1 MQLSYLFF
9 SESFSHSQ
17 TLSFLVRRNNK
28 CVFGII
34 YFIGLFYLKNNLDN
48 NMVLS
53 YFIHLPKKIKL
64 VYKIYQTEVKLKYD
78 SILYQSKKKKKICV
92 QAFRAEASK
101 SACLFQMYIVLVV

>member
-9 SESFSHSQ
+9 NESCSHSQ
-17 TLSFLVRRNNK
+17 TLSFLDRRNNK

-34 YFIGLFYLKNNLDN
+34 YFIGLFCLKNNLDN

-64 VYKIYQTEVKLKYD
+64 VYKIYQTEAKLKCYINWISD
-78 SILYQSKKKKKICV
+78 ILRNKYKLCSPPHIFGWCDNHSINISVCGV
-92 QAFRAEASK
+92 
-101 SACLFQMYIVLVV
+101 